1 MSPTREETLE
11 SASPH
16 PDFAKAAAENA
27 QPPPPANITVPM
39 LRTASNAGKAQ
50 YRSSHLAPPA
60 GLREWKIEI
69 PTRDGSAIPALVY
82 EPTGEAV
89 SERPILLFFH
99 GGGWCIGNR
108 FDDFQANRVI
118 AVENDIIV
126 VSVDYRL
133 APEYPFPT
141 AVYDGLDALQ
151 WVAANAHKIH
161 KSASPSKG
169 LIVGGTSAGGN
180 IANAVVHLNRE
191 QSSISPVT
199 GQFLSVPPLLP
210 AHLVPEKYKDDF
222 ISNEQNKD
230 TMFPPPKLLEIF
242 AGAYNPDSNSPLFS
256 PFSPSANYQGLPPT
270 YIQACGVDVI
280 RDDALIYERVLREE
294 HHIATRVNLYSG
306 LPHHFWEFFPQLT
319 EAVEKRTKD
328 TVAGISWLL
337 VKGGM

>member
-1 MSPTREETLE
+1 MAPTREETLE

-60 GLREWKIEI
+60 GLREWEIEI

-126 VSVDYRL
+126 
-133 APEYPFPT
+133 
-141 AVYDGLDALQ
+141 
-151 WVAANAHKIH
+151 VAANAHKIH

-210 AHLVPEKYKDDF
+210 AHLVPKKYKDDF

-337 VKGGM
+337 VKGDM